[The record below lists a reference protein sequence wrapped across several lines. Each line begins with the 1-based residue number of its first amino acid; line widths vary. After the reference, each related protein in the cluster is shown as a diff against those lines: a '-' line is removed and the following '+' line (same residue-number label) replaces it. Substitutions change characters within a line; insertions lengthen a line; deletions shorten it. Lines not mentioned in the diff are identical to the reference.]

1 MNGVLVLDAD
11 SDRARVIA
19 PQAGGQQIIS
29 DQDPR
34 ALVFRDAQP
43 HALVRQ
49 DKRQVVL
56 RQSSDPVPVI
66 REAVPQKLLV
76 SGMPGPQGPIGP
88 VGPAGRDGDKT
99 FYFTQSAP
107 STEWVIVHN
116 LGKFPAVVV
125 VDSNGE
131 QVVGTLKYLSDN
143 ALIITFAAP
152 FSGDA
157 YLN

>member
-1 MNGVLVLDAD
+1 MSGVK
-11 SDRARVIA
+11 VITVTRKQPVTVPVPGA
-19 PQAGGQQIIS
+19 TRI
-29 DQDPR
+29 
-34 ALVFRDAQP
+34 VVAQP
-43 HALVRQ
+43 SSPAQIETVHKQTTLVTVT
-49 DKRQVVL
+49 KRAATQV
-56 RQSSDPVPVI
+56 QVPGI
-66 REAVPQKLLV
+66 Q
-76 SGMPGPQGPIGP
+76 
-88 VGPAGRDGDKT
+88 GPAGRDGDKT

-131 QVVGTLKYLSDN
+131 QVVGTPNYLSDN
-143 ALIITFAAP
+143 ALTITFAAP